1 MPRKQVAGRDIV
13 DGAGSTGLIHRCRA
27 LAVDGSPKRRP
38 ATAAPGQLKTELS
51 LASLEIEANN
61 DENTGRQS
69 MIAGKQ
75 DVATGLPLAGIKV
88 VEIAQNL
95 AGPYAGEILATLG
108 ADVIKIERP
117 EGGDDARGWGPP
129 FLNGTSTLFQT
140 INRNKRGITLDLK
153 DPEGLAWLKNHLAS
167 ADVLVQ
173 NLRPGTMDALGLDA
187 AALRALNPRLV
198 YCSLWAY
205 GHKGPMH
212 LHPGYEPM
220 MQAFSGIFSVNGG
233 PEVQGSRVG
242 LSILDLGT
250 GLWTALG
257 CIAALLRREKTGEG
271 GVVDTSLFETALAWL
286 SVNFASFQVTGKQP
300 ERHRSGSSRLVIFQ
314 AFDTSDGEVV
324 VAAANDRLFAKLARE
339 LGYPQWASDPRYAS
353 NAKRVEN
360 REELVGLVAQIMRRA
375 PTSEWIE
382 RLEAI
387 GVPCAPINDLAQAR
401 EQPQTEAI
409 GIFQQLPGIDMR
421 VVGLPISLDGV
432 RPPMRH
438 RAPLLGEHNGEVGVP
453 AAQGPGK
460 TGD

>member
-1 MPRKQVAGRDIV
+1 MISVKQG
-13 DGAGSTGLIHRCRA
+13 
-27 LAVDGSPKRRP
+27 
-38 ATAAPGQLKTELS
+38 
-51 LASLEIEANN
+51 
-61 DENTGRQS
+61 
-69 MIAGKQ
+69 
-75 DVATGLPLAGIKV
+75 VATGLPLAGIKV

-153 DPEGLAWLKNHLAS
+153 DPEGVAWLKGHLAS

-187 AALRALNPRLV
+187 ATLRTLNPRLV

-233 PEVQGSRVG
+233 PEGQGSRVG

-286 SVNFASFQVTGKQP
+286 NVNLASFQVTGVQP

-339 LGYPQWASDPRYAS
+339 LGHPQWASDPRYAS

-360 REELVGLVAQIMRRA
+360 REELVGLVARIMRLA
-375 PTSEWIE
+375 PTGEWID

-387 GVPCAPINDLAQAR
+387 GVPCAPINDLAQVS

-409 GIFQQLPGIDMR
+409 GIFQQLPDIDLR
-421 VVGLPISLDGV
+421 VVGLPISIDGV

-438 RAPLLGEHNGEVGVP
+438 RAPLLGEHNDEVGVP
-453 AAQGPGK
+453 PVRVPAK
-460 TGD
+460 TGTKTGN

>member
-1 MPRKQVAGRDIV
+1 
-13 DGAGSTGLIHRCRA
+13 
-27 LAVDGSPKRRP
+27 
-38 ATAAPGQLKTELS
+38 
-51 LASLEIEANN
+51 
-61 DENTGRQS
+61 
-69 MIAGKQ
+69 
-75 DVATGLPLAGIKV
+75 
-88 VEIAQNL
+88 
-95 AGPYAGEILATLG
+95 
-108 ADVIKIERP
+108 
-117 EGGDDARGWGPP
+117 
-129 FLNGTSTLFQT
+129 
-140 INRNKRGITLDLK
+140 
-153 DPEGLAWLKNHLAS
+153 
-167 ADVLVQ
+167 
-173 NLRPGTMDALGLDA
+173 
-187 AALRALNPRLV
+187 
-198 YCSLWAY
+198 
-205 GHKGPMH
+205 MH

-286 SVNFASFQVTGKQP
+286 NVNFASFQITGKQP

-339 LGYPQWASDPRYAS
+339 LGQPQWASDPRYAS

-360 REELVGLVAQIMRRA
+360 REELVGLVAQIMRLA

-409 GIFQQLPGIDMR
+409 GIFQQLPGIDLR
-421 VVGLPISLDGV
+421 VVGLPISIDGV

-453 AAQGPGK
+453 AAHGQGKAGE
-460 TGD
+460 

>member
-1 MPRKQVAGRDIV
+1 
-13 DGAGSTGLIHRCRA
+13 
-27 LAVDGSPKRRP
+27 
-38 ATAAPGQLKTELS
+38 
-51 LASLEIEANN
+51 
-61 DENTGRQS
+61 

-75 DVATGLPLAGIKV
+75 AAATGLPLAGIKV
-88 VEIAQNL
+88 VEIAQSL

-108 ADVIKIERP
+108 ADVLKIERP
-117 EGGDDARGWGPP
+117 EGGDEARGWGPP
-129 FLNGTSTLFQT
+129 FVNGASTLFQT
-140 INRNKRGITLDLK
+140 VNRNKRGITLDLK
-153 DPEGLAWLKNHLAS
+153 DPSAIAWLKDHLVN

-187 AALRALNPRLV
+187 ATLRAINPRLV

-205 GHKGPMH
+205 GHKGPLQH
-212 LHPGYEPM
+212 HPGYEPM

-233 PEVQGSRVG
+233 PEGQGSRVG
-242 LSILDLGT
+242 LSVLDMGT

-257 CIAALLRREKTGEG
+257 CIAALLRRETTGEG

-286 SVNFASFQVTGKQP
+286 NVHLTSFQVTGKQP

-339 LGYPQWASDPRYAS
+339 LGQPQWATDPRYAS
-353 NAKRVEN
+353 NAKRVEH
-360 REELVGLVAQIMRRA
+360 RAELVGLVAAIMRRA
-375 PTSEWIE
+375 PSDEWIE

-387 GVPCAPINDLAQAR
+387 GVPCAPINDLAQVS

-409 GIFQQLPGIDMR
+409 GIFQQLPGLDLKVI
-421 VVGLPISLDGV
+421 GLPISIDGL

-438 RAPLLGEHNGEVGVP
+438 RAPLLGEHNVELGLPPAGQPDNTGE
-453 AAQGPGK
+453 
-460 TGD
+460 